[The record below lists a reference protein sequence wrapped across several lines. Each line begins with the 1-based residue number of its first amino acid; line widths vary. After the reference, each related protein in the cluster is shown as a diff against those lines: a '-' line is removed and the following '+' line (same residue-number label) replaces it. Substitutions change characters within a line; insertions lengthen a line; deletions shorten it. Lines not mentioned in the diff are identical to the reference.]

1 MLFFVSET
9 PVASARFPC
18 AGSVKLNLRSM
29 QPLLLE
35 QARVAWCRHP
45 PKEST
50 HAALVNGCE
59 ALDSARLNQADNKLN
74 AAHD

>member
-1 MLFFVSET
+1 
-9 PVASARFPC
+9 
-18 AGSVKLNLRSM
+18 M